1 MTSSDLL
8 LAELAVFVLFIVG
21 ALMAINYHD
30 KKDMR

>member
-1 MTSSDLL
+1 MTSNDLV
-8 LAELAVFVLFIVG
+8 LAELTVFVLFIIG